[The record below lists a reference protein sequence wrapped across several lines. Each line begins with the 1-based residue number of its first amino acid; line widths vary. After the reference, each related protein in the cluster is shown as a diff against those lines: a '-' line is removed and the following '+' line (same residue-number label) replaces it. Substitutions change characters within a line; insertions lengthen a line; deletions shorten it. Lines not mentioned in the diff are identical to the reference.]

1 MKEINFSKDIG
12 ELIDED
18 GTIYLGKRFD
28 CVDIQSPITNSS
40 PEDALRC
47 LRIDLETI
55 AEKRGAKA
63 YEVVASHTYD
73 SRQEYDS
80 QPYSA
85 QLKALLYR

>member
-1 MKEINFSKDIG
+1 MKEIHFSKDIG

-28 CVDIQSPITNSS
+28 HVDIQSPNTSPS
-40 PEDALRC
+40 PEDALRY
-47 LRIDLETI
+47 LRIDLEMI
-55 AEKRGAKA
+55 AEKRDAKA

-80 QPYSA
+80 HPYSA
-85 QLKALLYR
+85 SLMALLYR